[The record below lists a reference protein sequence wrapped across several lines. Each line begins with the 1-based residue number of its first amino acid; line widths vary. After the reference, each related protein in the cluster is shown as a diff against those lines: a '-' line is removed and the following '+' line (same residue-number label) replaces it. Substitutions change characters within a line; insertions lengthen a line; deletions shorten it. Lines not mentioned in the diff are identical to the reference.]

1 MHFNRLV
8 QLRIEAEADEQD
20 PVPVDLQLG
29 PLAKLPGV
37 LGRQWV
43 QTQAGGQLVNDL
55 VGRVLDIQPERLSR
69 RHELRYQRRGGI
81 PDNLAGVINPAP
93 HGWPP

>member
-8 QLRIEAEADEQD
+8 QLRIEAEADERD

-43 QTQAGGQLVNDL
+43 QTQAGG
-55 VGRVLDIQPERLSR
+55 
-69 RHELRYQRRGGI
+69 
-81 PDNLAGVINPAP
+81 
-93 HGWPP
+93 HGWPLSS